1 MYNVVWNVLFWCNYD
16 QSRIVFRF
24 GDEGEYRVFA
34 VKMLAMVLYGM
45 QGTSYIY
52 QGEEIG
58 MINSYF
64 TRIIDYRDVESF
76 NMFVE
81 LRNDGRDVDELL
93 VIFVSKFRD
102 NSRTF
107 M

>member
-1 MYNVVWNVLFWCNYD
+1 
-16 QSRIVFRF
+16 
-24 GDEGEYRVFA
+24 
-34 VKMLAMVLYGM
+34 
-45 QGTSYIY
+45 
-52 QGEEIG
+52 

>member
-16 QSRIVFRF
+16 QLCIVFRF
-24 GDEGEYRVFA
+24 GDEGEYCVFV

-45 QGTSYIY
+45 QGMSYIY

-58 MINSYF
+58 MINLYF
-64 TRIIDYRDVESF
+64 MCIIDYRDVESF

-81 LRNDGRDVDELL
+81 LCNDGRDVNELL
-93 VIFVSKFRD
+93 VIFVSKFCD
-102 NSRTF
+102 NSCMF